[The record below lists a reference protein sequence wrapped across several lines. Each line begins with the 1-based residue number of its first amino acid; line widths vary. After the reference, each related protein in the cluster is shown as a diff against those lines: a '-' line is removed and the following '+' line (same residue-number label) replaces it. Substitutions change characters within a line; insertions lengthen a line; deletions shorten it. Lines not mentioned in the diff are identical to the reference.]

1 MRELGVSQAQANFT
15 KLLKEAVTVVDKKTN
30 TKKAVILP
38 YEEYEKLLRKIQQ
51 KKKSRP
57 FDKFVGILDKNFKT
71 DDERY
76 NRIVNWRFLSIQIFF

>member
-1 MRELGVSQAQANFT
+1 MQELGVSQAQANFT

-38 YEEYEKLLRKIQQ
+38 YTEYEKLINKVKKQ
-51 KKKSRP
+51 KNSRP

-76 NRIVNWRFLSIQIFF
+76 NRIVN

>member
-1 MRELGVSQAQANFT
+1 MQELGVSQAQANFT
-15 KLLKEAVTVVDKKTN
+15 KLLKEAVTIVDKKTN

-38 YEEYEKLLRKIQQ
+38 YVEYEKLIKKIKK

-76 NRIVNWRFLSIQIFF
+76 NRIVN

>member
-1 MRELGVSQAQANFT
+1 MQELGVSQAQANFT

-76 NRIVNWRFLSIQIFF
+76 NRIIN